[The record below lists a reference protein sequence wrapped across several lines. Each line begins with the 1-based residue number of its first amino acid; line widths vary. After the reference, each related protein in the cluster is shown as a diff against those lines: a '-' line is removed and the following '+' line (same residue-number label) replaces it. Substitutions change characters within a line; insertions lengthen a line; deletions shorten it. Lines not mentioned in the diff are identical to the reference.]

1 MRILLV
7 DDEKSLLL
15 TLAANLELD
24 GFDVTTAESA
34 QHALDLF
41 ETSHFDL
48 VLSDIRMPGMNG
60 VELFRAIRAKRPD
73 FPVILMTA
81 FALEGMVKDAIAEG
95 VFTVLPKPFEVS
107 HVVSALTTALKA
119 PVVLVVDG
127 ETDAASAVEL
137 LHAAGVRAMHGTG
150 GADQVLAEVRGGRVD
165 VCVVDLELSGTS
177 APDLIDRIKK
187 EDPSIA
193 QIAIAGHD
201 VAAVMRRAAASGVF
215 LCLQKPVT
223 AESLVEAVAK
233 ARARSRA
240 SATAR

>member
-24 GFDVTTAESA
+24 GFDVTTAESG
-34 QHALDLF
+34 QHALELF
-41 ETSHFDL
+41 EASHFDL

-107 HVVSALTTALKA
+107 HVARALTTALNA

-127 ETDAASAVEL
+127 EPDAASAVEI
-137 LHAAGVRAMHGTG
+137 LHGAGVRAMHGKD
-150 GADQVLAEVRGGRVD
+150 AEQVLAEVRGGRVD
-165 VCVVDLELSGTS
+165 VCVVDLELRGTS
-177 APDLIDRIKK
+177 AADLIESIKR

-193 QIAIAGHD
+193 HIAIAGHD
-201 VAAVMRRAAASGVF
+201 VTAVVRQAAASGIFV
-215 LCLQKPVT
+215 CLQKPVT

-233 ARARSRA
+233 ARARSLTGAPTR
-240 SATAR
+240 

>member
-24 GFDVTTAESA
+24 GFEVTTAESGQRA
-34 QHALDLF
+34 MELF
-41 ETSHFDL
+41 DMSPFDL

-60 VELFRAIRAKRPD
+60 VELFRAIRTKRPD

-81 FALEGMVKDAIAEG
+81 FAVEGMVKDAIAEG
-95 VFTVLPKPFEVS
+95 VFTVLPKPFDVS
-107 HVVSALTTALKA
+107 HVVSALTTAPKA

-127 ETDAASAVEL
+127 ETDAASAAEIL
-137 LHAAGVRAMHGTG
+137 RTAGVRAMHGT

-165 VCVVDLELSGTS
+165 VCVVDLELRGTS
-177 APDLIDRIKK
+177 AADLIERIKR
-187 EDPSIA
+187 EDPTIA
-193 QIAIAGHD
+193 HIAIAGHD
-201 VAAVMRRAAASGVF
+201 VAAVMRKAAASGVF

-223 AESLVEAVAK
+223 SESLVEAVAK

-240 SATAR
+240 RAS

>member
-24 GFDVTTAESA
+24 GFDVTTADSG
-34 QHALDLF
+34 QHALELF

-95 VFTVLPKPFEVS
+95 VFTVLPKPFDVS

-127 ETDAASAVEL
+127 EPDAASAVEI

-150 GADQVLAEVRGGRVD
+150 AEQVLAEVRGGRVD
-165 VCVVDLELSGTS
+165 VCVVDLELQGTS
-177 APDLIDRIKK
+177 APDLIDRIKR

-193 QIAIAGHD
+193 HIAMAGHD
-201 VAAVMRRAAASGVF
+201 VASVVRRAASSGVF

-233 ARARSRA
+233 ARARALTGSTQR
-240 SATAR
+240 

>member
-24 GFDVTTAESA
+24 GFDVTTADSG
-34 QHALDLF
+34 QRALELF
-41 ETSHFDL
+41 ATADFDL

-81 FALEGMVKDAIAEG
+81 FALEGMVKEAIAEG

-107 HVVSALTTALKA
+107 HVVSALTTALNS

-127 ETDAASAVEL
+127 EPDAASAVESL
-137 LHAAGVRAMHGTG
+137 RAAGVRAMHGTE
-150 GADQVLAEVRGGRVD
+150 ADQVLAEVRGGKVD
-165 VCVVDLELSGTS
+165 VCVVDLELRGTS
-177 APDLIDRIKK
+177 AAELIDRIKR
-187 EDPSIA
+187 ENPTITHIA
-193 QIAIAGHD
+193 MAGRD
-201 VAAVMRRAAASGVF
+201 VASVVRQAAASGVF

-223 AESLVEAVAK
+223 PETLVEAVAK
-233 ARARSRA
+233 ARARARPGA
-240 SATAR
+240 SAS